1 MTPQAKMVLG
11 LPEYQR
17 LVVGESS
24 SISLSLP
31 NIMAG
36 KINLEIKD
44 PASSVL
50 ALPYDPPITVNKE
63 ESGFKIVAL
72 KPGKVDMQL
81 KLWGYI
87 PLRSIAIESIA
98 NQRVVVGG
106 HSIGVILQSKGI
118 MVVGFAPILSAA
130 GHKDFPARDEGLEI
144 GDLIMKANNKQ
155 VDSENDLARI
165 IDETGDKD
173 VTLLIKRSGKN
184 ISIAVPT
191 AYCPETNRHRI
202 GLYVRDGIAGVGTL
216 TFWDPKT
223 KNYAALGHIIID
235 ADTKKGIDVLR
246 GKIVSASIQTV
257 KAGQPG
263 KPGEK
268 IGIFNEE
275 SSLSGTISKNT
286 YFGIYGKTAEE
297 IVNPKVDYSMEI
309 GYAHQVVTGKAQ
321 IYTVINGEEIEKFDI
336 EIEKIHPERENGKG
350 MVVRVT
356 DSRLLSLTGG
366 IIQGMSGSPIV
377 QNDRV
382 IGAVTHVFL
391 NDPTRGYGI
400 FMDNMLSE
408 MPGYNK
414 EIKNVSTNF

>member
-1 MTPQAKMVLG
+1 MVLG

-414 EIKNVSTNF
+414 ETKKVSTNF

>member
-118 MVVGFAPILSAA
+118 MVVGFAPILSTA
-130 GHKDFPARDEGLEI
+130 GHKEFPARDEGLEI

-414 EIKNVSTNF
+414 ETKKVSTNF

>member
-1 MTPQAKMVLG
+1 MVLG

-155 VDSENDLARI
+155 VSSENDLARI

-414 EIKNVSTNF
+414 ETKKVSTNF

>member
-118 MVVGFAPILSAA
+118 MVVGFAPILSTT
-130 GHKDFPARDEGLEI
+130 GHKEFPARDEGLEI

-275 SSLSGTISKNT
+275 SSLSGTITKNT

-414 EIKNVSTNF
+414 ETKKVSTNF

>member
-118 MVVGFAPILSAA
+118 MVVGFAPILSTT
-130 GHKDFPARDEGLEI
+130 GHKEFPARDEGLEI

-414 EIKNVSTNF
+414 ETKKVSTNF

>member
-155 VDSENDLARI
+155 VSSENDLARI

-377 QNDRV
+377 QNDRL

-414 EIKNVSTNF
+414 ETKKVSTNF

>member
-1 MTPQAKMVLG
+1 MVLG

-118 MVVGFAPILSAA
+118 MVVGFAPILSTT
-130 GHKDFPARDEGLEI
+130 GHKEFPARDEGLEI

-414 EIKNVSTNF
+414 ETKKVSTNF